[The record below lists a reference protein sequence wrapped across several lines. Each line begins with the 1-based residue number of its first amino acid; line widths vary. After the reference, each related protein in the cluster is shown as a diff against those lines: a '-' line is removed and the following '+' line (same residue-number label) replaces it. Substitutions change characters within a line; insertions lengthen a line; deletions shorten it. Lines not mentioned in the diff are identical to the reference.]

1 MDAKTLWRRAHSNV
15 RRLRRECA
23 RGCTPSQWRAYM
35 HAIRA
40 RCDLESCRAV
50 PAVFSLVALSVR

>member
-1 MDAKTLWRRAHSNV
+1 MDAKTLWRRAYSEQ

-23 RGCTPSQWRAYM
+23 NGCTPSQWRAYIA
-35 HAIRA
+35 AIQTRS
-40 RCDLESCRAV
+40 DLESCRAM